1 VGGGA
6 EAGGGIRILAMSS
19 LVLLLDEGA
28 PSFCYYPS
36 PDPARTGRMSDEVLA
51 AALRVAAGRE
61 LALQVI
67 GGRDGVPAAVR
78 EKLEAHEHVC
88 YVSAGSGELRPED
101 VPVLD
106 ADRPESLEALEPGR
120 HSIALLR
127 VPRRALDDW
136 PHVFAKLSSRV
147 ERVVLVLLELQQW
160 SDPELERYQHGLGI
174 AADFLLE
181 RYLAGSFIELN
192 ALSDRLALE
201 QPAECG
207 AGLDHLTVAPD
218 GQLYIC
224 PGFAL
229 SGDQPVGR
237 VGEEAHI
244 PNDRLLRRSHAPIC
258 EKCDAF
264 HCRRCVH
271 LNLAAT
277 LEINTP
283 PWQLCRAVH
292 LEREQARVLL
302 GRLHERGLLRGLR
315 PIQTVSYEE
324 PFEALT
330 GHKMRAEPRPA
341 ARRFAYL
348 ELPVV
353 PRLAAAD
360 GQPTKEMTMDTKG
373 KSVGRV
379 TPEERDEIRDLFL
392 RKSALTELFLS
403 LSKLDAGSLQSSPLY
418 DKIIRDMG
426 DVTVKFQSWW
436 ENKAK
441 QYGWEGRSGGN
452 WNIDF
457 DTCEIFLQ

>member
-1 VGGGA
+1 
-6 EAGGGIRILAMSS
+6 MSS

-28 PSFCYYPS
+28 PSFCYYAS
-36 PDPARTGRMSDEVLA
+36 PDPARTARMSDEVLS
-51 AALRVAAGRE
+51 AALRVADERE

-67 GGRDGVPAAVR
+67 GGRDGVPAALR
-78 EKLEAHEHVC
+78 EKLEGREHVC
-88 YVSAGSGELRPED
+88 YISAGCGELHPED

-106 ADRPESLEALEPGR
+106 AVRPEAIERLEPGR

-127 VPRRALDDW
+127 VPRRALADW
-136 PHVFAKLSSRV
+136 PKVFAALSSRV
-147 ERVVLVLLELQQW
+147 DRVVLVLLELEQW
-160 SDPELERYQHGLGI
+160 SDPELDQYQNALGV
-174 AADFLLE
+174 ASDHLLE

-218 GQLYIC
+218 GKLYIC

-229 SGDQPVGR
+229 AGEQPVGR
-237 VGEEAHI
+237 VGEEACI
-244 PNDRLLRRSHAPIC
+244 PNQRLLRRSCAPIC

-315 PIQTVSYEE
+315 PIHTVSYEE

-330 GHKMRAEPRPA
+330 GHKMRNEPRPA
-341 ARRFAYL
+341 PRRFAYL
-348 ELPVV
+348 ELPV
-353 PRLAAAD
+353 PRRAAAD
-360 GQPTKEMTMDTKG
+360 GQLTKETTMDTKA
-373 KSVGRV
+373 KPVGRV
-379 TPEERDEIRDLFL
+379 TAEERDEIRDLFL

-403 LSKLDAGSLQSSPLY
+403 LSKLDAASLQSSPLY

-441 QYGWEGRSGGN
+441 QYGWEGRTGGN

>member
-1 VGGGA
+1 
-6 EAGGGIRILAMSS
+6 MSS
-19 LVLLLDEGA
+19 LCLLLDEGA

-36 PDPARTGRMSDEVLA
+36 PDPARAARMSDEVLA
-51 AALRVAAGRE
+51 AALRAADERD

-67 GGRDGVPAAVR
+67 GGRDGVPDEVR
-78 EKLEAHEHVC
+78 ARIGEREHVC
-88 YVSAGSGELRPED
+88 YVSAGRGELQPDD
-101 VPVLD
+101 VPVVD
-106 ADRPESLEALEPGR
+106 ADQSGRLEALVPGR

-127 VPRRALDDW
+127 VPRRSLAVW
-136 PHVFAKLSSRV
+136 PQVFAELTARV
-147 ERVVLVLLELQQW
+147 QRVVLVLLELQDW
-160 SDPELERYQHGLGI
+160 SDPELGEYERGL
-174 AADFLLE
+174 AQASEHLLE
-181 RYLAGSFIELN
+181 RYLSGNFVELN

-201 QPAECG
+201 EPAECG
-207 AGLDHLTVAPD
+207 AGLDHLTLAPD

-229 SGDQPVGR
+229 CGEKPVGR
-237 VGEEAHI
+237 LGEEPNI
-244 PNDRLLRRSHAPIC
+244 PNQRLLRRDHAPIC
-258 EKCDAF
+258 QKCDAF

-277 LEINTP
+277 LELNTP

-292 LEREQARVLL
+292 LERESARLLL

-315 PIQTVSYEE
+315 PITSVSYEE

-348 ELPVV
+348 ELPAMRRSDGPV
-353 PRLAAAD
+353 AAE
-360 GQPTKEMTMDTKG
+360 GQQPIKETIMDTKG
-373 KSVGRV
+373 KPVGRV
-379 TPEERDEIRDLFL
+379 TPDERDEIRELFL

-403 LSKLDAGSLQSSPLY
+403 LSKLDAASLAASPLY
-418 DKIIRDMG
+418 DKIIHDMG
-426 DVTVKFQSWW
+426 DVTVRFQTWW

-457 DTCEIFLQ
+457 ETCEIYLV